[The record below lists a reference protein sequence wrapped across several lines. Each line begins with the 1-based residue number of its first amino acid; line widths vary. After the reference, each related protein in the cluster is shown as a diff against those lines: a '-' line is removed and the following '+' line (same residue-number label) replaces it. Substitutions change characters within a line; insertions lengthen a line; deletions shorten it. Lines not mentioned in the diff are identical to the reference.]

1 MKMKVQQE
9 FTITMSPEEAAEIL
23 AAEAVGCQVSDLN
36 VVFFR
41 FSDEEVTIRS
51 TPIKDSPPRVEQE
64 DPTAKLLRR
73 TLDMYPPDG

>member
-23 AAEAVGCQVSDLN
+23 AAEAVGCQISDLN
-36 VVFFR
+36 VVFFQ

-51 TPIKDSPPRVEQE
+51 TPVKDSTPRIAEPHREV
-64 DPTAKLLRR
+64 A
-73 TLDMYPPDG
+73 GVA

>member
-36 VVFFR
+36 VVFFQ
-41 FSDEEVTIRS
+41 FSDEEVTISGGRTLRNKS
-51 TPIKDSPPRVEQE
+51 TPIKD
-64 DPTAKLLRR
+64 
-73 TLDMYPPDG
+73 